1 MGLWDKGSFMGEKST
16 LFTLF
21 FFFGLVN
28 KCLILY
34 SILIVFFLI
43 EDVLK

>member
-21 FFFGLVN
+21 FFFFGLVN

-34 SILIVFFLI
+34 SILIVFFFN
-43 EDVLK
+43 

>member
-21 FFFGLVN
+21 FFGLVN

-34 SILIVFFLI
+34 SMLIVFFFI
-43 EDVLK
+43 